1 MDSMINVHREGILN
15 VCDWANAWYYVRE
28 SFLQVLKFCVS
39 SPTPRANE
47 PRRASTLAPSQ
58 SNITNV
64 NLILK
69 FFIIN
74 TYISPYL
81 VAFLYSAIIP
91 STPPDC
97 NRTTPHHEFEASQL
111 T

>member
-74 TYISPYL
+74 TY
-81 VAFLYSAIIP
+81 LYIP
-91 STPPDC
+91 LLGSIFIQCNNSLYTP
-97 NRTTPHHEFEASQL
+97 
-111 T
+111 

>member
-15 VCDWANAWYYVRE
+15 VCDWANAWYKVRE
-28 SFLQVLKFCVS
+28 FFAS
-39 SPTPRANE
+39 SEILCEWSPPRANE
-47 PRRASTLAPSQ
+47 PRRASTLVPSQ

-74 TYISPYL
+74 TY
-81 VAFLYSAIIP
+81 LYIP
-91 STPPDC
+91 LLGSIFIQCNNSLYTP
-97 NRTTPHHEFEASQL
+97 
-111 T
+111 